1 MAINAA
7 DVKLMR
13 AERNTDESD
22 GGGMMTGT
30 ALVSGDINNLWA
42 DISQNLQAR
51 GGVSIRRL
59 FGAIR
64 AANTD
69 MFLGS
74 GFILTKDAIAPNI
87 STMMFSTGD
96 HYAERAEIQD
106 KIEQYVVLSNRSPL
120 RPVGTQ
126 RQGQTSIVVYA
137 DNVNDA
143 PEVGEVLFL
152 VDGADEQP
160 VKVMNVDVR
169 SASYTYVDEQER
181 YQTYRA
187 QEMTIRISQ
196 QLATDFAG
204 VDPSPIA
211 NHPTEIFKTQSN
223 NSAKYYGIRPLASD
237 ASAGDSSVTVDSIF
251 QPIIPAST
259 SETAYVD
266 QLPGIAQKM
275 VQPTSASIR
284 TRSLGTLNGAQFI
297 TLPTAWVPGTLQ
309 VTVGGGVHDE
319 ADGGLRL
326 LSGSEYLSDVS
337 INPAAGTLAFTVSG
351 SRSCLVSYIPGVAV
365 ELTPY
370 TDSVL
375 ITAGNRQVTYTFQ
388 LAPPPS
394 PGTLRVDFMYL
405 GKWYSITDD
414 GTGGLSGPGAS
425 GTINYATGSGSITLP
440 GEPDLNSQIIYTWAQ
455 TPYEVAD
462 TGARNA
468 WFELDLDDVPLES
481 TLQIDWS
488 RNASNYSETANA
500 SGVLSGSAGSITGN
514 TVVFTPANLP
524 TSDVVITYDK
534 HNAAVLTAS
543 KSIAQS
549 TGGSFTIDVGQTNIV
564 PGSIIFDLEFTYT
577 AGTLSGGTVYESRIS
592 NTQRLVSNAQGQ
604 LKARWM
610 GSIIVGSIDYAAG
623 IITVDGTAFTRR
635 VPEYTEQS
643 GVLGGWQQVTTE
655 KTMRVEAQTASISY
669 RSTTAGIPITQ
680 TIPVNELTLKMPVSA
695 DTLVPGSVVLSLDS
709 DELVDRGDGVLYR
722 AFNMTTAAGLT
733 AGSIDSVNGMAE
745 INYSSVRDVIDSLSG
760 SLDAAALG
768 LGAAVAVKS
777 VVFRTAAAPLRSSG
791 LQFLARRSTDGALMR
806 AVSDNDGV
814 ITGAFDS
821 DDTLT
826 ELPQPSGNSNG
837 YVLPFVPA
845 ATTGG
850 SASGSVDSI
859 AGVVEITFTQ
869 PVILSTLTYN
879 AVAYTTLPQDPE
891 RLGLNPVRLPT
902 NGEVPVLQDGYLV
915 VVHHTDTVNIAS
927 PIAGQVIDCGRTD
940 CSVIVIKD
948 ALGALL
954 ANDQYTVNLAAG
966 TATLADPF
974 SAEDDDGNSL
984 TLPLIVNHR
993 IEDRAVITNA
1003 SVTGQLQLNLQ
1014 LTHDYIADESYV
1026 SAMVETGDLQAR
1038 IKDTFFQ
1045 KVDSTEWRD
1054 ELIGD
1059 ASVASYDDLNYPI
1072 LIDSLGCVQDRWK
1085 LRFTSGT
1092 GFECVSEQRGVIGTG
1107 SINADFSPVNPM
1119 TGTPYFTIRSG
1130 GWGGGWVSSNVVRF
1144 NTDAA
1149 AAPVEIIRTVTP
1161 SNQQIADDSI
1171 VIEFMG
1177 DAD

>member
-1 MAINAA
+1 MAINAN
-7 DVKLMR
+7 DVQLML

-22 GGGMMTGT
+22 GGGMMTGD
-30 ALVSGDINNLWA
+30 AIVSGDVNNLWS
-42 DISQNLQAR
+42 DISQNLQVR

-64 AANTD
+64 AANAD

-74 GFILTKDAIAPNI
+74 GFILTKDAVAPNI

-96 HYAERAEIQD
+96 HYAERAAIQD
-106 KIEQYVVLSNRSPL
+106 KIEQYVVLSTRSPL

-137 DNVNDA
+137 DNRNDA

-152 VDGADEQP
+152 IDGAKEQP
-160 VKVMNVDVR
+160 VKVLSVDVR
-169 SASYTYVDEQER
+169 AASYTYVDEQGK

-196 QLATDFAG
+196 QLDDDFG
-204 VDPSPIA
+204 GSDPSPVA
-211 NHPTEIFKTQSN
+211 NHATEIFKTQSN
-223 NSAKYYGIRPLASD
+223 NSAKYYGIRPLAAA
-237 ASAGDSSVTVDSIF
+237 ASAGDASVFVDSIF
-251 QPIIPAST
+251 QPLIPAST

-266 QLPGIAQKM
+266 QQPGIVQKM
-275 VQPTSASIR
+275 VQPTSASTK
-284 TRSLGTLNGAQFI
+284 TRSLGTLSGAQFI

-337 INPAAGTLAFTVSG
+337 INATAGTLAFSVSG
-351 SRSCLVSYIPGVAV
+351 SRSCSVSYIPGVAV

-394 PGTLRVDFMYL
+394 PGTLRIDFMYL
-405 GKWYSITDD
+405 GKWYSLTDD
-414 GTGGLSGPGAS
+414 GTGVLSGPSSS
-425 GTINYATGSGSITLP
+425 GSINYNTASGSITLP

-455 TPYEVAD
+455 TPYEVAT
-462 TGARNA
+462 TGARSA
-468 WFELDLDDVPLES
+468 WFEIDLDDVPLES

-488 RNASNYSETANA
+488 RDATDYSETANA
-500 SGVLSGSAGSITGN
+500 SGVLSSSAGSITGN
-514 TVVFTPANLP
+514 SVAFTPANLP

-534 HNAAVLTAS
+534 HNAAVLTAN
-543 KSIAQS
+543 KSVAQS

-564 PGSIIFDLEFTYT
+564 PGSISFDLELTYT
-577 AGTLSGGTVYESRIS
+577 AGTLSGGTVYDSRVS
-592 NTQRLVSNAQGQ
+592 DTQVLVSNAQGE
-604 LKARWM
+604 LKSRYR
-610 GSIIVGSIDYAAG
+610 GNIVVGSIDYATG
-623 IITVDGTAFTRR
+623 IITVDGTAFNRR
-635 VPEYTEQS
+635 VPEYTEQG
-643 GVLGGWQQVTTE
+643 GVLGGWQQAFTD
-655 KTMRVEAQTASISY
+655 KTMRVEAQTAVISY

-680 TIPVNELTLKMPVSA
+680 TIPVSDLTLKMQVA
-695 DTLVPGSVVLSLDS
+695 TDTLVPGGVVLTLDG
-709 DELVDRGDGVLYR
+709 DELIDRGDGVLYR
-722 AFNMTTAAGLT
+722 AFNTTTGAGLAAG
-733 AGSIDSVNGMAE
+733 SVDSVNGIAE
-745 INYSSVRDVIDSLSG
+745 INYDAVRSVIDSLSG

-768 LGAAVAVKS
+768 LGAAVAVTS

-814 ITGAFDS
+814 ITGSFD
-821 DDTLT
+821 DNDTLT
-826 ELPQPSGNSNG
+826 ELPQPGVSNG

-845 ATTGG
+845 TTSAG
-850 SASGSVDSI
+850 SASGSVDST
-859 AGVVEITFTQ
+859 AGVVEVVFTQ

-902 NGEVPVLQDGYLV
+902 NGEVPVMQDGYLV
-915 VVHHTDTVNIAS
+915 VIHHTDTVSVAS
-927 PIAGQVIDCGRTD
+927 PVAGQVIDCGRTD
-940 CSVIVIKD
+940 CAVIVIKD

-954 ANDQYTVNLAAG
+954 ANDQYAVDLAAG

-974 SAEDDDGNSL
+974 SAVDAGGNSL
-984 TLPLIVNHR
+984 TLPLSVNHR

-1014 LTHDYIADESYV
+1014 LTHDYVADDSYV
-1026 SAMVETGDLQAR
+1026 SAVVEAGDLQAR
-1038 IKDTFFQ
+1038 IKNTFFQ
-1045 KVDSTEWRD
+1045 KVDSPDWLD
-1054 ELIGD
+1054 DIVGD
-1059 ASVASYDDLNYPI
+1059 ASVASYDDLNNPI
-1072 LIDSLGCVQDRWK
+1072 LVDSLGCVEDRWK
-1085 LRFTSGT
+1085 LKFTGSS
-1092 GFECVSEQRGVIGTG
+1092 GFECISEQRGVIGTG
-1107 SINADFSPVNPM
+1107 SINADFSPINPM
-1119 TGTPYFTIRSG
+1119 TETPYFTVRAA
-1130 GWGGGWVSSNVVRF
+1130 GWGGGWVTSNIVRF

-1161 SNQQIADDSI
+1161 SNVPVDDDVI
-1171 VIEFMG
+1171 VIEFLG

>member
-1 MAINAA
+1 MAINAN
-7 DVKLMR
+7 DVQLML
-13 AERNTDESD
+13 AERNTDETD

-30 ALVSGDINNLWA
+30 AIVSGDINNLWT
-42 DISQNLQAR
+42 DISQNLQVR

-64 AANTD
+64 AANAD

-74 GFILTKDAIAPNI
+74 GFILTKDTVAPNI
-87 STMMFSTGD
+87 STMLFSTGD
-96 HYAERAEIQD
+96 HYAERAVIQD
-106 KIEQYVVLSNRSPL
+106 KIEQYVVLSTRSPL

-126 RQGQTSIVVYA
+126 RQGQTSIVLYA
-137 DNVNDA
+137 DNRNDA
-143 PEVGEVLFL
+143 PEVGEVLYL
-152 VDGADEQP
+152 IAGAISQP
-160 VKVMNVDVR
+160 VKVMSVDVR
-169 SASYTYVDEQER
+169 NASYTYVDNQGV
-181 YQTYRA
+181 YQKYAA

-196 QLATDFAG
+196 QLDNDFG
-204 VDPSPIA
+204 GSDPSPVA
-211 NHPTEIFKTQSN
+211 AHATEIFKTQSN
-223 NSAKYYGIRPLASD
+223 NSAKYYGIRPLAAAASVGD
-237 ASAGDSSVTVDSIF
+237 ASVFVDSIF

-266 QLPGIAQKM
+266 QQPGIVQKM
-275 VQPTSASIR
+275 VQPTAEATK
-284 TRSLGTLNGAQFI
+284 TRSLGALTGAQFI

-309 VTVGGGVHDE
+309 LTVGGGVHDE

-337 INPAAGTLAFTVSG
+337 ISATAGTLAFSVSG
-351 SRSCLVSYIPGVAV
+351 SRSCSVSYIPGVAV

-405 GKWYSITDD
+405 GKWYSLTDD
-414 GTGGLSGPGAS
+414 GTGALSGPSSS
-425 GTINYATGSGSITLP
+425 GSINYNTASGSITLP

-455 TPYEVAD
+455 TPYEVAP
-462 TGARNA
+462 TGARSA
-468 WFELDLDDVPLES
+468 WFEIDLDDVPLES

-500 SGVLSGSAGSITGN
+500 SGVLSSSAGSITGN
-514 TVVFTPANLP
+514 SVAFTPANLP

-534 HNAAVLTAS
+534 HNAAVLTAN
-543 KSIAQS
+543 KSVAES
-549 TGGSFTIDVGQTNIV
+549 TGGSFTIDVGQASIV
-564 PGSIIFDLEFTYT
+564 AASISFELELTYT

-592 NTQRLVSNAQGQ
+592 STQLLVTDAQGQ

-610 GSIIVGSIDYAAG
+610 GGVVVGSVDYATG
-623 IITVDGTAFTRR
+623 IITVDGTAFTRT
-635 VPEYTEQS
+635 VAEYTEQG
-643 GVLGGWQQVTTE
+643 GVLGGWQQTTTV
-655 KTMRVEAQTASISY
+655 KTMRVESQTAVISY

-680 TIPVNELTLKMPVSA
+680 TIPVSDLTLKMQIAA
-695 DTLVPGSVVLSLDS
+695 DTLVPGSVVLTLDA
-709 DELVDRGDGVLYR
+709 DELIDRGDGVLYR
-722 AFNMTTAAGLT
+722 AFNTTTGAGLT
-733 AGSIDSVNGMAE
+733 AGSIDNVNGMAE
-745 INYSSVRDVIDSLSG
+745 INYSAVRDVIDSLSG
-760 SLDAAALG
+760 SLDAAAIG

-814 ITGAFDS
+814 ISGSFDAG
-821 DDTLT
+821 DTLT
-826 ELPQPSGNSNG
+826 ELPQPGVSNG

-845 ATTGG
+845 TTSAG
-850 SASGSVDSI
+850 SASGSVDST
-859 AGVVEITFTQ
+859 AGVVEIVFTQ

-902 NGEVPVLQDGYLV
+902 NGQVPVMQDGYLV
-915 VVHHTDTVNIAS
+915 VIHHTDTVSVAS
-927 PIAGQVIDCGRTD
+927 PVAGQVINCGRTD
-940 CSVIVIKD
+940 VAVIVIKD

-954 ANDQYTVNLAAG
+954 ANDQYTVDLAAG

-974 SAEDDDGNSL
+974 SAVDSGGNSL
-984 TLPLIVNHR
+984 TLPLVVNHR

-1014 LTHDYIADESYV
+1014 LTHDYVADESYV

-1038 IKDTFFQ
+1038 VKDTFFQ
-1045 KVDSTEWRD
+1045 KVDTPDWLD
-1054 ELIGD
+1054 DIDGD
-1059 ASVASYDDLNYPI
+1059 AATSSYDDLNYPI
-1072 LIDSLGCVQDRWK
+1072 LVDSLGCVHDRWK
-1085 LRFTSGT
+1085 LKFTSTT
-1092 GFECVSEQRGVIGTG
+1092 GFQCISEQRGVIGTG
-1107 SINADFSPVNPM
+1107 SINSDFSPLNPM
-1119 TGTPYFTIRSG
+1119 TSTPYFTIRAA
-1130 GWGGGWVSSNVVRF
+1130 GWGAGWVTSNIVRF

-1161 SNQQIADDSI
+1161 SNVPADDDVI
-1171 VIEFMG
+1171 VIEFLG